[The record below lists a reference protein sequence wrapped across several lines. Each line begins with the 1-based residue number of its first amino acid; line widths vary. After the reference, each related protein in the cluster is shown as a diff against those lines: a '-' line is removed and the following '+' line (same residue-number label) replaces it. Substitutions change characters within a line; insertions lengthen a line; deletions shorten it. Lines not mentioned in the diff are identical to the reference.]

1 MVLKVS
7 GCVLTRYGENCR
19 HTMTDMKEE
28 VVILTDPYK
37 RRCSRPQRASPGT
50 TRVGE
55 EAEEARGKCG
65 QGPILGFPWEGV
77 GLGLAAL
84 SSFSGVWSIAAA
96 SSCLEP
102 DPGVSSAGG
111 YWP

>member
-55 EAEEARGKCG
+55 EAEEARGQQG
-65 QGPILGFPWEGV
+65 QGPCCGFPGRNRETGV
-77 GLGLAAL
+77 GRLGI
-84 SSFSGVWSIAAA
+84 GWR
-96 SSCLEP
+96 
-102 DPGVSSAGG
+102 G
-111 YWP
+111 